1 MRTSITLRFISVVA
15 GAKSCEN
22 KKQHL
27 VSELTVLFYY
37 SRRTWLVVYTQ
48 EERTAIPI
56 DCPFLEKVFF
66 CYLWGVAKKLYNVL
80 GGLQVLLY
88 VFFSESVHKQS
99 FFFEILLCN

>member
-1 MRTSITLRFISVVA
+1 MHTSIKFRFISVVA

-37 SRRTWLVVYTQ
+37 SRHTWLVACTQ

-80 GGLQVLLY
+80 GGVTSIIICIFL
-88 VFFSESVHKQS
+88 
-99 FFFEILLCN
+99 